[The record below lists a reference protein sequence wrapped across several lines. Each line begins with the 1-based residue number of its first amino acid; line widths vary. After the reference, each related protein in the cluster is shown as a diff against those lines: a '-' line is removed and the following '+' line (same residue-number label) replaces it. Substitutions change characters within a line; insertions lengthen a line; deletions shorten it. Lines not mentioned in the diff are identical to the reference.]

1 MELDTSPKTRLG
13 KFIMT
18 MPIDTSMGRMYEAG
32 QHQIRNALI
41 DIAERLGEEYGE
53 LTLWLIEEENHAL
66 PQRSYLFKDKDGN
79 LRGSLVIAA

>member
-1 MELDTSPKTRLG
+1 MKLGISPQTRMG

-18 MPIDTSMGRMYEAG
+18 MPIDTSMGHTYEAG

-53 LTLWLIEEENHAL
+53 LTLCSQDSPNF
-66 PQRSYLFKDKDGN
+66 PGKRTYLFVDDHGMV
-79 LRGSLVIAA
+79 RGSLSMNG